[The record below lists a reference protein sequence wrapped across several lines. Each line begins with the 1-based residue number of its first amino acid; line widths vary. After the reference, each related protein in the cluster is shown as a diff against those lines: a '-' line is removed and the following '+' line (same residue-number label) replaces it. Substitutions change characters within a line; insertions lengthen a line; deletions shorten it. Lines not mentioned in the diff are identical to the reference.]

1 MAARKNGILWVVAL
15 AATVQSLHSESAF
28 GQAPPPPPESFT
40 FWKFLGIPQA
50 INKVKDA
57 SINTRGNRPGMERKP
72 PIKRLADPANLES
85 KNPAIKAAAQIKAE
99 EDLAQQKIKALKYL
113 ATIGCGCYDKKI
125 DPPVKVALMAALD
138 DCTEQV
144 RYEAAK
150 AIAEAACSKCKHC
163 SQNCCCD
170 KAMTDKLSAVAF
182 EKDDNGCWLESSA
195 RVRAAAKEAMRAC
208 CRGNQPPPGFIPTE
222 VFNELNLGVPNTNGP
237 VETVP
242 SIKTPETAPNSSTIP
257 VLPVPPQPNPAPV
270 SPSPNSPQG
279 VPAVPTPPAPV
290 KTTQIELPSQA
301 AELSVSFAEQVE
313 QPMRAESTS
322 VVRGSDVL
330 NGVPARNASFERK
343 SSTPEWISDEG
354 DKGVPA
360 PAPIA
365 ADPFEAQDFSAP
377 IAPTHEGVLRGK
389 ITSVNTARRQA
400 HLAFP
405 NSDTPWVGARVQVTH
420 EFVLGKESLGW
431 LQIVSV
437 NGRNAVAVPLA
448 NADFAHMERADGV
461 FCKYDVAQ
469 RNAREAVE
477 SVAEQPTAEAAVRQ
491 ASHRLGTPE

>member
-28 GQAPPPPPESFT
+28 GQAAPPPPESFT

-57 SINTRGNRPGMERKP
+57 TINTRGNHPGMERKP

-150 AIAEAACSKCKHC
+150 AIAEAACTKCKHC

-182 EKDDNGCWLESSA
+182 EKDDHGCWLESSP

-222 VFNELNLGVPNTNGP
+222 VFNEMNLGVPPTP
-237 VETVP
+237 PEAIETVP
-242 SIKTPETAPNSSTIP
+242 ATKTPETAPNSGTLP
-257 VLPVPPQPNPAPV
+257 VLPVPPQPTPAPV
-270 SPSPNSPQG
+270 RPNPPQG
-279 VPAVPTPPAPV
+279 APAVPTPPAPM

-313 QPMRAESTS
+313 QPQRAEPSAVT
-322 VVRGSDVL
+322 RGSDML

-343 SSTPEWISDEG
+343 SATQEWISDEG
-354 DKGVPA
+354 RKEIQAPTPVVADAFEVPA
-360 PAPIA
+360 
-365 ADPFEAQDFSAP
+365 EFSAP
-377 IAPTHEGVLRGK
+377 AAPAHEGLLRGK
-389 ITSVNTARRQA
+389 ITSVNTARRQV
-400 HLAFP
+400 HLAFAT
-405 NSDTPWVGARVQVTH
+405 SDTPWVGARVQVTH
-420 EFVLGKESLGW
+420 SFVLGKESLGW

-437 NGRNAVAVPLA
+437 NGRNAVAAPLA

-469 RNAREAVE
+469 RNAREAAVP
-477 SVAEQPTAEAAVRQ
+477 VAEEATAEAAVQ
-491 ASHRLGTPE
+491 QVSHRLRNPE